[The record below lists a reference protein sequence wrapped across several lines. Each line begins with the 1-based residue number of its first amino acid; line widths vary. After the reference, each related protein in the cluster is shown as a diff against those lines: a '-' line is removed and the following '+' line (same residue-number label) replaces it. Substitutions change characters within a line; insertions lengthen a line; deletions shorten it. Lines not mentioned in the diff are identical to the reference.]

1 MWQTI
6 VVGLIVVAAVLYT
19 AWALVPALLRQRLAG
34 RLGAWGRS
42 SGRPAWLVRATTSVE
57 NAATARAGGCHDCI
71 RPTTPGAPGAPG
83 AEQQRSQD

>member
-57 NAATARAGGCHDCI
+57 NAATARAGGCHDCL
-71 RPTTPGAPGAPG
+71 PTTTPGPPGAARKRP
-83 AEQQRSQD
+83 QD